1 MAVAVVEAVNSLLQ
15 SLHVAH
21 GSLITVTSSGHW
33 SDKKNRVL
41 PKAHF
46 VVSGESMSDAADKL
60 MKAAHDGN
68 AATALSSQESAEI
81 IEIEIR
87 NNAVLESAH
96 G

>member
-1 MAVAVVEAVNSLLQ
+1 VAVAVVEAVNSLLQ

-21 GSLITVTSSGHW
+21 GSLITVTSSRYWG
-33 SDKKNRVL
+33 DKKNRVL

-46 VVSGESMSDAADKL
+46 VVSGESMSDATYKL
-60 MKAAHDGN
+60 VKAAHDGDS
-68 AATALSSQESAEI
+68 APALGSQESAEI

-87 NNAVLESAH
+87 NNAVLEAAH